1 MSDLLK
7 KSIADAK
14 AVREAALSN
23 ARSFLEEQFSSHVNE
38 LFADKLAEEIDG
50 DEESP
55 NPTDDSMSYDLDDS
69 DSTTSDN
76 IDDTDV
82 VSDED
87 INEILNELDQDDV
100 NEAEVGVE
108 VENCN
113 PDAAPDVAPDAD
125 DVVNYDEDGEDE
137 EELDLNEILSE
148 LQDTESSYDDEVDDE
163 IEDQVTDEEAV
174 QSEDPLAEDVTIDEM
189 ADALIS
195 LDEENKRLKSSLK
208 EHVDAVKQLKSVL
221 SETNLL
227 NAKLLYTNKLFKG
240 AALTESQKIRV
251 IDTFDLATNIREVKL
266 AYKVLAESNNS
277 GGSVVKSKKTNT
289 TAQRITEG
297 LASNP
302 VKSTAPIIETKVDQM
317 ALRFQK
323 LAGIVK

>member
-14 AVREAALSN
+14 AVREAALSD

-55 NPTDDSMSYDLDDS
+55 NPTDDSMSYDLDNS

-100 NEAEVGVE
+100 NEVE

-113 PDAAPDVAPDAD
+113 PDAD

-208 EHVDAVKQLKSVL
+208 EHVDAVKQLKSIL

-251 IDTFDLATNIREVKL
+251 IDTFDLTTSIREVKL
-266 AYKVLAESNNS
+266 AYSVLAESFNF
-277 GGSVVKSKKTNT
+277 GGSVVTRKKTSNT
-289 TAQRITEG
+289 TAHRITEG
-297 LASNP
+297 LASKP
-302 VKSTAPIIETKVDQM
+302 VKSTKPSPILAEQVDVM
-317 ALRFQK
+317 TTRFQK
-323 LAGIVK
+323 LAGITK